1 MLLDIS
7 QEMSTIASLD
17 DALATLLSITTR
29 EMGVDRCSLFLNDTR
44 SDELYSRV
52 AENIHDEIR
61 FPNNAGIAGH
71 VFTSGDGII
80 VLDAYADKRFNT
92 DVDKATGYKTDSILC
107 APVKT
112 PTGEIIGVAQ
122 ALNKLDGSFGQDD
135 MELLEAMTRRA
146 SNVLLSTQAQDMAVP
161 GFMRKLQSS
170 VKDCFAAIL
179 PRSSK
184 KPVPEASTDV
194 ATEMATVAGQGTET
208 EQISAELSKEP
219 AFQGCAS
226 DSLARFLAHVSMR
239 EIKRGELVHQ
249 IDAQANDTYLIVNGE
264 FEIVSNGG
272 KPITVVSGFLGEE
285 AGIGLDS
292 YVSECKATQRSPIL
306 VMPAHAIKSLAAT
319 GPLRDRL
326 IASFSGRFRC
336 ARLWRKNGLFGSS
349 GIAKTSHWLGVGA
362 RSPDPRLYVFAG
374 YAGLSGNTS
383 AVSPLRYFRHRGHV
397 DFQSIARIRPGPIR
411 RIGVYPLRG
420 SAA

>member
-1 MLLDIS
+1 
-7 QEMSTIASLD
+7 MSTIASLD

-179 PRSSK
+179 PRNRRSGNRNR
-184 KPVPEASTDV
+184 ADI
-194 ATEMATVAGQGTET
+194 GGT
-208 EQISAELSKEP
+208 
-219 AFQGCAS
+219 F
-226 DSLARFLAHVSMR
+226 
-239 EIKRGELVHQ
+239 KR
-249 IDAQANDTYLIVNGE
+249 
-264 FEIVSNGG
+264 
-272 KPITVVSGFLGEE
+272 
-285 AGIGLDS
+285 
-292 YVSECKATQRSPIL
+292 
-306 VMPAHAIKSLAAT
+306 
-319 GPLRDRL
+319 
-326 IASFSGRFRC
+326 
-336 ARLWRKNGLFGSS
+336 
-349 GIAKTSHWLGVGA
+349 
-362 RSPDPRLYVFAG
+362 
-374 YAGLSGNTS
+374 AGLSRLRQRFPCAIPCPCIHAGNQTRR
-383 AVSPLRYFRHRGHV
+383 VSPPNRRAGERYLLNRQWRIRNCQQWRQADHRCLRLSRRRGRHWPGLLCLRMQGHATIPYFGDASPCHKVAGRHRT
-397 DFQSIARIRPGPIR
+397 
-411 RIGVYPLRG
+411 
-420 SAA
+420 AA